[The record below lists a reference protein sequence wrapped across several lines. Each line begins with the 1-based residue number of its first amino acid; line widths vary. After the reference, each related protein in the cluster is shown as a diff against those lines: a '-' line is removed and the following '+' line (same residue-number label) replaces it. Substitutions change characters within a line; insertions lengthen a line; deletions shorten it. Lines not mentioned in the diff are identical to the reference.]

1 MAYNCSKKNLHVN
14 VEYERELDQEKKE
27 SDENFDYG
35 FYNLDNLEEE
45 DRADTSLNIIVRRI
59 LQFLKMKRRLEAQI
73 YFSNASTL

>member
-14 VEYERELDQEKKE
+14 VEYERELDQEKEE

-45 DRADTSLNIIVRRI
+45 DRADT
-59 LQFLKMKRRLEAQI
+59 
-73 YFSNASTL
+73 